1 MLKHFLHLDEIPR
14 WFYQQHVPNA
24 PWKEIYNPADEY
36 NEIGS
41 RYSAKTFMIK
51 DNVVG
56 KCCAI
61 SLLVGKPIFIIAVM
75 KMNKDIRNGVF
86 KNIQNTL
93 NDMNINYKVNLSE
106 NSFTLDNGT
115 YIICKG
121 LHSQTKREKLKA
133 FADLNKYEFAIE
145 WREEADQLT
154 KDDMSELK
162 YAIRGAKRKFI
173 INSSNPES
181 LHRYIIKYC
190 NEIMLFNEQILLSK
204 YPDQIGK
211 FKINYYEKNK
221 KLTKTVIIHYSS
233 WRLNPYLDDNVILD
247 QLETEKLDPVRA
259 RVWSWGLPGQVQGA
273 VFARY
278 LKFTKLT
285 WNFDKILGGVDFA
298 QADSP
303 NGHKTSASL
312 WVYNSTLKKVHKI
325 GKYTHS
331 NATMEYKDT
340 FEQANDIIQFYL
352 SSLKNST
359 IFIESGL
366 TINVDYGAGGRAFID
381 VLNKEKIKYRYGK
394 LLRFEEVDKS
404 MWSVTNRVNSFIAA
418 MISDKMTHDL
428 ILEETNTE
436 YPMIQ
441 WKEKP
446 NGGKEEIVDLYDD
459 EFDADYYALSEYI
472 REIVQSSTNRLIR
485 EYI

>member
-14 WFYQQHVPNA
+14 WFYQQNVPNA
-24 PWKEIYNPADEY
+24 PWKEKYNPADEY

-51 DNVVG
+51 DNPIG
-56 KCCAI
+56 KSCAI
-61 SLLVGKPIFIIAVM
+61 SLLVNKPIFIIAVM
-75 KMNKDIRNGVF
+75 KMNKDIRKGVF
-86 KNIQNTL
+86 ENIQNTL
-93 NDMNINYKVNLSE
+93 NAMNINYKVNLSE
-106 NSFTLDNGT
+106 HSFTLDNGT
-115 YIICKG
+115 YIIYKG
-121 LHSQTKREKLKA
+121 LHSAAKREKLKA
-133 FADLNKYEFAIE
+133 FADLGKYEFAIE

-154 KDDMSELK
+154 KEDISELTF
-162 YAIRGAKRKFI
+162 AVRGAKRKFV

-181 LHRYIIKYC
+181 LGRYIIKYC
-190 NEIMLFNEQILLSK
+190 NEIMPFDEQLMRLK
-204 YPDQIGK
+204 YNQIGK

-221 KLTKTVIIHYSS
+221 KFTKTVIIHYSS
-233 WRLNPYLDDNVILD
+233 WRLNTYLDDDVIRN
-247 QLETEKLDPVRA
+247 QLELEKLDPIRS
-259 RVWSWGLPGQVQGA
+259 RVWSWGLPGQLKGA

-285 WNFDKILGGVDFA
+285 WNFDKLLAGVDYA

-303 NGHKTSASL
+303 NDYKTSASL

-331 NATMEYKDT
+331 NATIKYKDV

-352 SSLKNST
+352 SSLKNSI
-359 IFIESGL
+359 IFIECGL
-366 TINVDYGAGGRAFID
+366 TINVDYGAGDRAFID
-381 VLNKEKIKYRYGK
+381 VLNSEKIKYRYGK

-404 MWSVTNRVNSFIAA
+404 VWLVADRVNAFIGA
-418 MISDKMTHDL
+418 MISEKMTHDL

-446 NGGKEEIVDLYDD
+446 NGGKEEIIDLYDD

-472 REIVQSSTNRLIR
+472 RDIVQLSNNKLIR

>member
-14 WFYQQHVPNA
+14 WFYQQNIPNA

-41 RYSAKTFMIK
+41 RYSAKTFAIK
-51 DNVVG
+51 DNPIG
-56 KCCAI
+56 KSCAI
-61 SLLVGKPIFIIAVM
+61 SLLVNKPIFIIAVM

-115 YIICKG
+115 YIFCKG

-133 FADLNKYEFAIE
+133 FADLNNYEFAIE

-154 KDDMSELK
+154 QEDISELSF
-162 YAIRGAKRKFI
+162 AVRGAKRKFI

-181 LHRYIIKYC
+181 LGRYIIKYC
-190 NEIMLFNEQILLSK
+190 NEIMPFNEQLMRLK
-204 YPDQIGK
+204 YDQIGK
-211 FKINYYEKNK
+211 FKINYYEKDK
-221 KLTKTVIIHYSS
+221 KFTKTIIIHYSS
-233 WRLNPYLDDNVILD
+233 WRLNTYLSNDIVRD
-247 QLETEKLDPVRA
+247 QLEMERGWPSRA

-273 VFARY
+273 VFAEY

-285 WNFDKILGGVDFA
+285 WTFDKILAGVDYA
-298 QADSP
+298 QADIP
-303 NGHKTSASL
+303 NAHKTSASL

-331 NATMEYKDT
+331 NATMEHRNV
-340 FEQANDIIQFYL
+340 FEQAHDIIQFYL

-359 IFIESGL
+359 IFIENGL
-366 TINVDYGAGGRAFID
+366 TINVDYGGGGKAFID
-381 VLNKEKIKYRYGK
+381 VLNKEKRKYKYGT

-404 MWSVTNRVNSFIAA
+404 IWNVTNRVNSFLAL
-418 MISDKMTHDL
+418 MITDKMTHDL
-428 ILEETNTE
+428 ILEESNKE

-472 REIVQSSTNRLIR
+472 RDIVQSSTNRLIR
-485 EYI
+485 EYV